1 MENLHLKNL
10 KSDTINLMKLKQNT
24 LELKNINETLHKNI
38 SDTLDIIIQTNF
50 KNQVIGDYFEQYFLK
65 IKKQAITPI
74 IEDVIYLTN
83 LIFKIKDWKM
93 NTQITKEELKA
104 LEQNH
109 NVHKTNTSL
118 QIYYTESLNSYKDEH
133 SLMKLVIKI
142 DQNNNIIDIYKI
154 EI

>member
-10 KSDTINLMKLKQNT
+10 KSDTINQMKLKQNT
-24 LELKNINETLHKNI
+24 LELKNINDTFHKNI
-38 SDTLDIIIQTNF
+38 SDTLDIIIETKF
-50 KNQVIGDYFEQYFLK
+50 KHQVINDYFEQYFLK
-65 IKKQAITPI
+65 IKKQVITPI
-74 IEDVIYLTN
+74 MDDVIYLTD

-109 NVHKTNTSL
+109 NVHKTDTSL
-118 QIYYTESLNSYKDEH
+118 EIYYTESLNNYKDEH
-133 SLMKLVIKI
+133 SLTKLVIKI

>member
-1 MENLHLKNL
+1 MTNLHLKNL

-74 IEDVIYLTN
+74 MEDIIYLAD
-83 LIFKIKDWKM
+83 LIFKINDWTID
-93 NTQITKEELKA
+93 TQITKKEIETLK
-104 LEQNH
+104 LNN
-109 NVHKTNTSL
+109 NVYLTDDKITIH
-118 QIYYTESLNSYKDEH
+118 YTKCLNYYKDEH
-133 SLMKLVIKI
+133 TLTELVIEI
-142 DQNNNIIDIYKI
+142 DSNNNIIEIFETDI
-154 EI
+154 

>member
-74 IEDVIYLTN
+74 MEDVIYLTD

-109 NVHKTNTSL
+109 NVHKTDTSL
-118 QIYYTESLNSYKDEH
+118 EIYYTESLNSYKDEH

-142 DQNNNIIDIYKI
+142 DQNNNIIDIFKI

>member
-10 KSDTINLMKLKQNT
+10 KSDTMNQMKLKQNA
-24 LELKNINETLHKNI
+24 LELKNINERFHKNI

-50 KNQVIGDYFEQYFLK
+50 KHQVIGDYFEKYFLK
-65 IKKQAITPI
+65 IKKQVIIPI
-74 IEDVIYLTN
+74 MEDIIYLTD

-109 NVHKTNTSL
+109 NVYSTDDKITIH
-118 QIYYTESLNSYKDEH
+118 YTESLNGYKDEH
-133 SLMKLVIKI
+133 ALMELVIKI
-142 DQNNNIIDIYKI
+142 DQNNNIIDIFKI

>member
-74 IEDVIYLTN
+74 MEDIIYLAD
-83 LIFKIKDWKM
+83 LIFKINDWTID
-93 NTQITKEELKA
+93 TQITKKEIETLK
-104 LEQNH
+104 LNN
-109 NVHKTNTSL
+109 NVYLTDDKITIH
-118 QIYYTESLNSYKDEH
+118 YTKCLNYYKDEH
-133 SLMKLVIKI
+133 TLTELVIEI
-142 DQNNNIIDIYKI
+142 DSNNNIIEIFETDI
-154 EI
+154 

>member
-24 LELKNINETLHKNI
+24 LELKDINETLHKNI

-74 IEDVIYLTN
+74 MEDIIYLTD
-83 LIFKIKDWKM
+83 LIYKIKNWTV
-93 NTQITKEELKA
+93 NTQITKDELKTIH
-104 LEQNH
+104 LNH
-109 NVHKTNTSL
+109 NVYSTDDKITIHYTNC
-118 QIYYTESLNSYKDEH
+118 LNYYKDEH
-133 SLMKLVIKI
+133 ALTELVIEI
-142 DQNNNIIDIYKI
+142 DENNNIIDIFET

>member
-10 KSDTINLMKLKQNT
+10 KSDTSNQMKLKQNA
-24 LELKNINETLHKNI
+24 LELKNINEIFHKNI
-38 SDTLDIIIQTNF
+38 SDTLDIIIQTKF
-50 KNQVIGDYFEQYFLK
+50 KHQVIGDYFEHYFLK
-65 IKKQAITPI
+65 IKKQVITPI
-74 IEDVIYLTN
+74 MEDVIYLTD

-109 NVHKTNTSL
+109 NVNKTDTSL
-118 QIYYTESLNSYKDEH
+118 EIYYTESLNSYKDEH
-133 SLMKLVIKI
+133 SLIKLVIKI
-142 DQNNNIIDIYKI
+142 DQNNNIIDIFKI

>member
-10 KSDTINLMKLKQNT
+10 KSDTINQMKLKQNA
-24 LELKNINETLHKNI
+24 LELKNINDTFQKNI
-38 SDTLDIIIQTNF
+38 SDTLDIIIETNF
-50 KNQVIGDYFEQYFLK
+50 KHQVIGDYFEHYFLK
-65 IKKQAITPI
+65 IKKQVITPI
-74 IEDVIYLTN
+74 MEDVIYLTD

-93 NTQITKEELKA
+93 NTQITKEELKT

-109 NVHKTNTSL
+109 NIHKTDNSL
-118 QIYYTESLNSYKDEH
+118 EIHYTESLNTYKDEH

-142 DQNNNIIDIYKI
+142 DQNNNIIDIFKI

>member
-1 MENLHLKNL
+1 M
-10 KSDTINLMKLKQNT
+10 
-24 LELKNINETLHKNI
+24 
-38 SDTLDIIIQTNF
+38 
-50 KNQVIGDYFEQYFLK
+50 
-65 IKKQAITPI
+65 
-74 IEDVIYLTN
+74 EDVIYLTD

-109 NVHKTNTSL
+109 NIHKTDSSL
-118 QIYYTESLNSYKDEH
+118 EIYYTESLNSYKNEH

>member
-1 MENLHLKNL
+1 MANLHLKNL

-74 IEDVIYLTN
+74 MEDIIYLAD
-83 LIFKIKDWKM
+83 LIFKINDWTID
-93 NTQITKEELKA
+93 TQITKKEIETLK
-104 LEQNH
+104 LNN
-109 NVHKTNTSL
+109 NVYLTDDKITIH
-118 QIYYTESLNSYKDEH
+118 YTKCLNYYKDEH
-133 SLMKLVIKI
+133 TLTELVIEI
-142 DQNNNIIDIYKI
+142 DSNNNIIEIFETDI
-154 EI
+154 

>member
-10 KSDTINLMKLKQNT
+10 KTDTINQMKLKQNS
-24 LELKNINETLHKNI
+24 LELKNINETFHRNI
-38 SDTLDIIIQTNF
+38 SDTLDIIIETKF
-50 KNQVIGDYFEQYFLK
+50 KHQVINDYFEKYFLK
-65 IKKQAITPI
+65 IKKQVITPI
-74 IEDVIYLTN
+74 MEDVIYLTD

-109 NVHKTNTSL
+109 NVHKTDTSL
-118 QIYYTESLNSYKDEH
+118 EIYYTESLNSYKDEH